1 MWFKSFLKHV
11 IILHAYRI
19 VSLLWIIT
27 PHRDQKTFA
36 IQLLPKIFPFTYFF
50 FLALNGICMVIFLQG
65 CDAKSFTKR
74 DGDAVMARSKGNSA
88 SFSAWDERCICN
100 FPGTGG
106 DAPVHGWQGLGTP
119 STLQEE
125 QHPQEAGSLLWG
137 LRASSC
143 WQQEV
148 ASEMLQ
154 SFQIWSMFDLGRS
167 PLRLPKGLEQ
177 SPAFFRFQL
186 CL

>member
-1 MWFKSFLKHV
+1 MHIELCPCCG
-11 IILHAYRI
+11 
-19 VSLLWIIT
+19 SLLPT
-27 PHRDQKTFA
+27 ETKKH
-36 IQLLPKIFPFTYFF
+36 LLFNSYLKYFLLHIFF

-88 SFSAWDERCICN
+88 SFSARDERCICN

-148 ASEMLQ
+148 SSEMLQ
-154 SFQIWSMFDLGRS
+154 SFQIWSVFDLGRS